1 MKKSIC
7 LFLSV
12 VLLLLPLAG
21 CQHSPGK
28 DASTDSSATAS
39 GAENKDVSQVS
50 GEDVSGDTHA
60 PEPKPEQASFKA
72 GDVLHGEKG
81 LIRNLS
87 FVTEERLVYNKIEL
101 RADLSGIADNLNVF
115 DEKDV
120 EYSIRLT
127 SPEGKTLMM
136 PGFYYQEYKFTDDG
150 RTNGQADTKP
160 DFRLRF
166 ALTSAGS
173 WDFVVTL
180 KIRGEEK
187 DTVSGYINVSENK
200 DNHGFLQVEKKRKQT
215 FQFSDG
221 TGFAAVGENIAGSY
235 ESASM
240 RSAEMIKWMTRC
252 AEYGANF
259 TRIWLSQWLLS
270 LQKNGYAP
278 SDLSGGM
285 SDAAQIDR
293 IVEAW
298 ERLGMYG
305 QVCLF
310 TFNQLSDDKK
320 TEGENAFYAFP
331 YNKATKG
338 GYIANPPEFFTNERA
353 ITDTKIYLRYMVARY
368 GYSTHV
374 FGWELFNEADGCTG
388 YRDVQE
394 EVRQWHVEMAN
405 YLRSVDPYTHL
416 ITTSTT
422 KSDDVLNCEIALDYM
437 SLHKYEYGVLSNLTN
452 LQKTN
457 WQLYQRPVIL
467 GECGYVTTTPR
478 LDEDLINFHQQNWVG
493 LMGGGAGTAQSWW
506 WETVDRLGAYWDF
519 QVVSEMAQH
528 IPWSSDNMF
537 MVDTSNTAV
546 DSEQVEILGYR
557 GDDFAYLWMYDNK
570 YSHLN
575 KVVTD
580 FNGVKFH
587 IRLKDGTYH
596 VRWIDTWTGVSI
608 QKTEETAVDGYL
620 ELTTPAWCKD
630 VAVAITV
637 D

>member
-1 MKKSIC
+1 MKRFIC
-7 LFLSV
+7 LFLSF

-21 CQHSPGK
+21 CKHTP
-28 DASTDSSATAS
+28 ASTDSSYGSAS
-39 GAENKDVSQVS
+39 VPGGENRDAGIGAD
-50 GEDVSGDTHA
+50 GETPA
-60 PEPKPEQASFKA
+60 PVPKPEQESFKT
-72 GDVLHGEKG
+72 GDVLQGKNG
-81 LIRNLS
+81 LIQNLS
-87 FVTEERLVYNKIEL
+87 FATEERLAYDRIEL
-101 RADLSGIADNLNVF
+101 RADLAGIAGGLNVF
-115 DEKDV
+115 DERDV
-120 EYSIRLT
+120 DYSI
-127 SPEGKTLMM
+127 TLKAQDGQTIVM
-136 PGFYYQEYKFTDDG
+136 PGFYYQEYKFTEDG
-150 RTNGQADTKP
+150 RTNGPADVKP

-166 ALTSAGS
+166 ALTAAGS

-180 KIRGEEK
+180 KIKGEEK
-187 DTVSGYINVSENK
+187 DSVSGYINISENPN
-200 DNHGFLQVEKKRKQT
+200 NHGFLQVEKKRKQT
-215 FQFSDG
+215 FQFTDG
-221 TGFAAVGENIAGSY
+221 TGFAVVGENIAGSY

-240 RSAEMIKWMTRC
+240 RSAEMIQWMSRC

-278 SDLSGGM
+278 NDLSGGM
-285 SDAAQIDR
+285 SDAAQLDR

-298 ERLGMYG
+298 EKMGMYG
-305 QVCLF
+305 QICLF
-310 TFNQLSDDKK
+310 TFNQLAEDKK
-320 TEGENAFYAFP
+320 SEGENGFYCFP

-338 GYIANPPEFFTNERA
+338 GYITAPAEFFTNERA
-353 ITDTKIYLRYMVARY
+353 ITDTKTYFRYMVARY
-368 GYSTHV
+368 GYSTNIL
-374 FGWELFNEADGCTG
+374 GWELFNEADGCTG

-394 EVRQWHVEMAN
+394 EVRRWHVEMAN
-405 YLRSVDPYTHL
+405 YLRSVDPYKHL

-422 KSDDVLNCEIALDYM
+422 KSDDVLNYEISLDYM
-437 SLHKYEYGVLSNLTN
+437 SLHKYEYGILSNLTN

-457 WQLYQRPVIL
+457 WQLYQRPIIL

-478 LDEDLINFHQQNWVG
+478 LDEDLVNFHQQNWVG

-528 IPWSSDNMF
+528 IPWSADNMF

-546 DSEQVEILGYR
+546 DNEQVEILGYR
-557 GDDFAYLWMYDNK
+557 GDDFAYLWLYDNK

-580 FNGVKFH
+580 FDGVKFH

-596 VRWIDTWTGVSI
+596 VRWIDTWTGMSV
-608 QKTEETAVDGYL
+608 QKTEETAADGYL
-620 ELTTPAWCKD
+620 ELTAPAWNRD

-637 D
+637 N

>member
-1 MKKSIC
+1 MKKIIC
-7 LFLSV
+7 LFLCFVFSV
-12 VLLLLPLAG
+12 FSFTA
-21 CQHSPGK
+21 CKKSPADDTG
-28 DASTDSSATAS
+28 SQSSSSAA
-39 GAENKDVSQVS
+39 VSSVNS
-50 GEDVSGDTHA
+50 VKTNEL
-60 PEPKPEQASFKA
+60 KPEQESFKY
-72 GDVLHGEKG
+72 GDVLNGKNG
-81 LIRNLS
+81 LISNLS
-87 FVTEERLVYNKIEL
+87 YITEERLANNKIEL
-101 RADLSGIADNLNVF
+101 RADLSGISSGHNVF

-120 EYSIRLT
+120 DFSITLN
-127 SPEGKTLMM
+127 SQDSKTIVM
-136 PGFYYQEYKFTDDG
+136 PGFYYEEYKFTDDG
-150 RTNGQADTKP
+150 RINGKTAAKP

-173 WDFVVTL
+173 WDFVITL
-180 KIRGEEK
+180 KIKGEEK

-200 DNHGFLQVEKKRKQT
+200 ANHGFLQVEKRRKQA

-235 ESASM
+235 ESSSV
-240 RSAEMIKWMTRC
+240 RSAEMIKWMSRC

-270 LQKNGYAP
+270 IQKNGSAP
-278 SDLSGGM
+278 SDLTAGM

-298 ERLGMYG
+298 EKMGMYG

-310 TFNQLSDDKK
+310 TFNQLSNDKK
-320 TEGENAFYAFP
+320 NEGENGFYCFP
-331 YNKATKG
+331 YNKETKG
-338 GYIANPPEFFTNERA
+338 GYISSPAEFFTNEKA
-353 ITDTKIYLRYMVARY
+353 ISDTKVYLRYMVARY
-368 GYSTHV
+368 GYSTNV
-374 FGWELFNEADGCTG
+374 FSWELFNEADGCTG
-388 YRDVQE
+388 YRDIQE
-394 EVRQWHVEMAN
+394 EVRLWHVDMAN
-405 YLRSVDPYTHL
+405 YLRSVDPYKHM

-422 KSDDVLNCEIALDYM
+422 KSDDVLNCEISLDYM
-437 SLHKYEYGVLSNLTN
+437 SLHKYEYGILSNLTN

-457 WQLYQRPVIL
+457 WQLYQKPVIL

-493 LMGGGAGTAQSWW
+493 LMGGGGGTAQSWW
-506 WETVDRLGAYWDF
+506 WETVDKIGGYWDF

-528 IPWSSDNMF
+528 IPWSADDMF

-546 DSEQVEILGYR
+546 DNEQVEILGYR
-557 GDDFAYLWMYDNK
+557 GNSFAYLWMYDNK

-580 FNGVKFH
+580 FKDVKFH
-587 IRLKDGTYH
+587 IRLNDGKYH
-596 VRWIDTWTGVSI
+596 VRWIDTWTGMSI
-608 QKTEETAVDGYL
+608 LKTEETAADGYL